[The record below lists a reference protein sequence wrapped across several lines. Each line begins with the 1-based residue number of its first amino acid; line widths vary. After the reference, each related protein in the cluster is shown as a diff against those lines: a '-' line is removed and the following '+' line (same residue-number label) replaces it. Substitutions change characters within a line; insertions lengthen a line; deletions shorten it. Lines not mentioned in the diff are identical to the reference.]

1 MAAVMPNA
9 GRACPEC
16 GAILSPDAPESLC
29 AGCLFEIALSEPAA
43 IVAGTSR
50 AAELPGMVAGAGID
64 LSTPLPPGEVRY
76 FGDYELIA
84 EIGRGGMGVVF
95 KARQVSLKR
104 VVALKMMVAGA
115 FASRDF

>member
-1 MAAVMPNA
+1 MAAVMPNT

-29 AGCLFEIALSEPAA
+29 AGCLFEIALRDPAA
-43 IVAGTSR
+43 IAAGMST
-50 AAELPGMVAGAGID
+50 AGGIPGATAGVGVD
-64 LSTPLPPGEVRY
+64 LSTPLPAGEVRY

-115 FASRDF
+115 